1 MVNFYLIRFAD
12 SKVAA
17 GQVTARVG
25 DQEDMAKVEE
35 ALLKKKKPREVDDG
49 AEIDSLVGLA
59 KILRQKDGPIDLRV
73 SENIKTELESAGIE
87 FTVLATL
94 RKP

>member
-12 SKVAA
+12 SNVAA
-17 GQVTARVG
+17 RQVTALVG
-25 DQEDMAKVEE
+25 DQEDMAKLEE
-35 ALLKKKKPREVDDG
+35 ALLKKKKPRQVDDG
-49 AEIDSLVGLA
+49 AEIDSLMGLA
-59 KILRQKDGPIDLRV
+59 KILRQNDGPIDLRV

>member
-1 MVNFYLIRFAD
+1 MVDFYLIRFAD

-17 GQVTARVG
+17 GRVTALVG
-25 DQEDMAKVEE
+25 DQGDMAKLEE
-35 ALLKKKKPREVDDG
+35 ALLKKPKPRQVDDG
-49 AEIDSLVGLA
+49 VEIDSLMGLA
-59 KILRQKDGPIDLRV
+59 KILRQNDGPIDLRV

-87 FTVLATL
+87 FTVLARL